1 MGDFVE
7 DRWEWK
13 LNWRRN
19 FFDHEIDMVAA
30 FLAEIENV
38 HIQHSNMD
46 ILTWRADPS
55 GIYST
60 KSAYK
65 LLKEADSAAIE
76 DNASK
81 IIWNLKIPPR
91 AIAFSWRLF
100 KNRLPTRANLRR
112 RQVDMP
118 SYRCP
123 LCESE
128 EENASYV
135 MFTCNKTRI
144 LWWDA
149 LRRFNRVGPF
159 PIEPKNHFLQFS
171 HWNRKSNTGK
181 RWEVLW
187 IALSMTIC
195 KHINSLVFNNHIFN
209 PEKVMDEA
217 LFHTWS

>member
-7 DRWEWK
+7 DKWEWK

-19 FFDHEIDMVAA
+19 FFVHEIDMVVA

-38 HIQHSNMD
+38 HIQHSSMD
-46 ILTWRADPS
+46 ILSWRAGPS

-65 LLKEADSAAIE
+65 LLKEADSGAIE
-76 DNASK
+76 DSASK
-81 IIWNLKIPPR
+81 IIWNLKIPPT

-112 RQVDMP
+112 RRVDMP
-118 SYRCP
+118 SYNYP

-128 EENASYV
+128 EEIASHV
-135 MFTCNKTRI
+135 MFTCTKTRI
-144 LWWDA
+144 LWWEA
-149 LRRFNRVGPF
+149 LRWVNRVGPF

-171 HWNRKSNTGK
+171 H
-181 RWEVLW
+181 
-187 IALSMTIC
+187 
-195 KHINSLVFNNHIFN
+195 
-209 PEKVMDEA
+209 
-217 LFHTWS
+217 

>member
-1 MGDFVE
+1 
-7 DRWEWK
+7 
-13 LNWRRN
+13 
-19 FFDHEIDMVAA
+19 MVAA

-38 HIQHSNMD
+38 HIQHSSTD
-46 ILTWRADPS
+46 ILTWMADPS
-55 GIYST
+55 GIYSP

-65 LLKEADSAAIE
+65 LLKEADSVAIE
-76 DNASK
+76 DSASK

-149 LRRFNRVGPF
+149 LRRVNRVGPF

-171 HWNRKSNTGK
+171 HWNRKSNK
-181 RWEVLW
+181 QLRL
-187 IALSMTIC
+187 LRNLPL
-195 KHINSLVFNNHIFN
+195 KNL
-209 PEKVMDEA
+209 
-217 LFHTWS
+217 